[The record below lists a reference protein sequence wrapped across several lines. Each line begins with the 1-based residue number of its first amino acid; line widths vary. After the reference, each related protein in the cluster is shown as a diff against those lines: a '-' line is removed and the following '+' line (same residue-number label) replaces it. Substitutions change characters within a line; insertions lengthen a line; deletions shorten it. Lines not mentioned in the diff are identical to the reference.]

1 VIYLQTVCKRTTERS
16 ASSWCYK

>member
-1 VIYLQTVCKRTTERS
+1 MIYLQTVCKRTTERS